1 VSHSVLVNAI
11 IPLAVEENGGE
22 ALTRLYELQRLVMG
36 MYQNHEMKRGAKIW
50 KIFAPL
56 AIFVVEFI
64 RAQIHCGATATSMK
78 NPPDSGIVI
87 PRTTTF

>member
-1 VSHSVLVNAI
+1 MRGVDQALRIAAARNGDVSKPRN
-11 IPLAVEENGGE
+11 EE
-22 ALTRLYELQRLVMG
+22 
-36 MYQNHEMKRGAKIW
+36 GAKIW

-64 RAQIHCGATATSMK
+64 GAQIHCGATATSMK